1 MKDRRI
7 AIVDE
12 HQLFLDGMRNL
23 LLSFSLVFAVTTFN
37 TPDDLLSDLD
47 TGNTYDLIVTDAMMT
62 KANGPSLVDALVSRA
77 LKIPV
82 LFLSGSDDPL
92 SFAEIMKGGASGSIS
107 KKADKTMFF
116 QAVETVMGG
125 GVFTDLEDSALV
137 PVSTRL
143 RYGAAEDH
151 VSVPKLSGRQLEILQ
166 HIRRGM
172 SNKDVAVH
180 LLISENTVK
189 SHLKLMFRQLG
200 VTKRTACI
208 QKAQHYGL
216 I

>member
-1 MKDRRI
+1 
-7 AIVDE
+7 
-12 HQLFLDGMRNL
+12 MRNL

-47 TGNTYDLIVTDAMMT
+47 TGNTYDLIVTDALMIDT
-62 KANGPSLVDALVSRA
+62 NGLSLSDALNSRT

-82 LFLSGSDDPL
+82 LFLSGTDDVL
-92 SFAEIMKGGASGSIS
+92 SLPEILKGGASGFIS
-107 KKADKTMFF
+107 KRADKTRFF
-116 QAVETVMGG
+116 QAVETVMDG
-125 GVFTDLEDSALV
+125 GVFTDLEDGALV
-137 PVSTRL
+137 PVSPGL
-143 RYGAAEDH
+143 QDGAAENH
-151 VSVPKLSGRQLEILQ
+151 ASLPKLSGRQLEILQ

-208 QKAQHYGL
+208 QRAQHFGL